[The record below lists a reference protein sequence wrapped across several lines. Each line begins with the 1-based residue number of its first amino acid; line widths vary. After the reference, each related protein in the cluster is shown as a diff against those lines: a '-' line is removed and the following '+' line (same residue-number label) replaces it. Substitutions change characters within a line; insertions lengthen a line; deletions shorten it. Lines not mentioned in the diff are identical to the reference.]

1 MKKGLFIFVGESFR
15 TGGQGSRIK
24 GLSESYD
31 DQKLASESHVKI
43 IERVS
48 EDHGV
53 DPEIKIL
60 TYTTQYIQD
69 LAKWYDRLN
78 TNIYVYPDVIGYA
91 NLFSEAV
98 SRIEEEY
105 EFIFFI
111 RIDLIL
117 KSDFTKLIKKN
128 KINYSMV
135 CFLYN
140 NFHKIGY
147 LHRVAD
153 LMLYIPSEFITNLK
167 SGEILLNHDSIMF
180 LGEKCRNSVDF
191 ILDTYHDSDSHKD
204 RNPIYRIAGRPEA
217 DSWYSLGYRL
227 GPDPIQDESKTYEE
241 VFKNEY
247 TL

>member
-15 TGGQGSRIK
+15 TGGQSSRIK
-24 GLSESYD
+24 GLPESYD

-43 IERVS
+43 VKRVS

-60 TYTTQYIQD
+60 TYPTQYIQD
-69 LAKWYDRLN
+69 LAKWYDGVN
-78 TNIYVYPDVIGYA
+78 TNIYVYQEPIGYA
-91 NLFSEAV
+91 NLTSEAV
-98 SRIEEEY
+98 NRIDEEY

-128 KINYSMV
+128 KINYSTV
-135 CFLYN
+135 CWLYN
-140 NFHKIGY
+140 NSHKIGH

-153 LMLYIPSEFITNLK
+153 LMLYIPSEFIPNLK
-167 SGEILLNHDSIMF
+167 SREILLNHDSMAF
-180 LGEKCRNSVDF
+180 LGENCRNSVDF
-191 ILDTYHDSDSHKD
+191 LLDTYHDSDSQKD
-204 RNPIYRIAGRPEA
+204 RNPLYRIAGRPES
-217 DSWYSLGYRL
+217 DSWYSAGYRL
-227 GPDPIQDESKTYEE
+227 GPDPISDESKTYEE
-241 VFKNEY
+241 VFKSEY